1 LKIAVLGMGG
11 IGSTFALRLS
21 RAGHEVTAV
30 ARGRRLEQLA
40 QAQAV
45 VTVSGERAPVQV
57 TGELDVTIAYDLVL
71 VTVLAHQVDAVLSR
85 LGQSVAKTV
94 MFTFNIFEPLDR
106 LRDAVGKERFAFG
119 FPAILA
125 SLEDGRLRT
134 QVVTR
139 GPQKTMATEARWAQV
154 FTEAGVRT
162 EVMPDM
168 ESWLHTHA
176 ALAAPIMAVLVLAH
190 RKDAGVSWNEAKL
203 HALAMRDGMQVVA
216 KLGYRL
222 TPKAVGWLGACPA
235 IMAPLLWVLTRV
247 PSIRR
252 GGAAGP
258 GEPRALLSAMAA
270 AAPELRASSMERIL
284 PSQLNR

>member
-11 IGSTFALRLS
+11 IGSTFALHLS

-40 QAQAV
+40 LAQAV

-57 TGELDVTIAYDLVL
+57 SGELDVTVAYDLVL
-71 VTVLAHQVDAVLSR
+71 VTVLAHQVDAVLTR
-85 LGQSVAKTV
+85 LGESAAKTV
-94 MFTFNIFEPLDR
+94 MFAFNVFEPLDR

-125 SLEDGRLRT
+125 SLEDGLLRS

-139 GPQKTMATEARWAQV
+139 GPQKTITTDAHWAQV
-154 FTEAGVRT
+154 FTDAGIRT
-162 EVMPDM
+162 EVLTDM

-176 ALAAPIMAVLVLAH
+176 ALAAPIMAALVLAH
-190 RKDAGVSWNEAKL
+190 RTNAGISWNEANR
-203 HALAMRDGMQVVA
+203 HALAMRDGMQVVS
-216 KLGYRL
+216 KLGYSL
-222 TPKAVGWLGACPA
+222 TPRPVGLLGLCPA
-235 IMAPLLWVLTRV
+235 IVAPLLWILTRV

-284 PSQLNR
+284 PSQASC